1 MERVIE
7 NERMIGRIGD
17 IQTKEAM
24 KIIKKE
30 YEKN

>member
-17 IQTKEAM
+17 RQTKESM
-24 KIIKKE
+24 EIIKKE